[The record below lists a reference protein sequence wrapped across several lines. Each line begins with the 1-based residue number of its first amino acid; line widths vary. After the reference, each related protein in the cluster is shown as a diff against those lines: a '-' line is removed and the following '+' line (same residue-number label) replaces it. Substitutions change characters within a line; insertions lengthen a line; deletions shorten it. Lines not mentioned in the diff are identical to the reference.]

1 MVIDALAFSGT
12 NLFFRK
18 LMDHGE
24 KERKSHDLTLEKLRR
39 IRDKWNK
46 DRIKFIHFINIKL
59 RETNETMA
67 YINNVDEAMLNH

>member
-1 MVIDALAFSGT
+1 
-12 NLFFRK
+12 
-18 LMDHGE
+18 MDHGE